1 MTTKTANDD
10 SIDFDAYTQDDLAND
25 IQQAG
30 RKLGNR
36 YVFKWPY
43 LHIKTY
49 QGHQYRLPLDLK
61 PDALNGI
68 DDKAAP
74 AEQMRQLLAEHNP
87 GKKKQIDGEL
97 AVSMIDLSY
106 EYWQV
111 FEQVQAA
118 TLGKYVDSSE
128 PSDETVTASAPTSP
142 DVGGASPQTLA
153 DD

>member
-10 SIDFDAYTQDDLAND
+10 SIDFDAYSQDDLAND

-30 RKLGNR
+30 RKLSNR
-36 YVFKWPY
+36 YVLKWPY

-118 TLGKYVDSSE
+118 TLGKYADSSE
-128 PSDETVTASAPTSP
+128 PSDETATASAPTSP
-142 DVGGASPQTLA
+142 DTGGASPQTSA